1 MSTKFASSSREDI
14 KNKTNKNNNRKFSFK
29 NGQIINNKKK
39 KKNPK
44 EVKKTG
50 IEELKNDEHEQ
61 NEVNVYVKKSNNKIC
76 LICEENLKPSEV
88 RRNKLKCKHFIC
100 NDCYY
105 QYLKEKINNN
115 QFLDIKCPK
124 KECEEIL
131 GSNMIVQILFNDTSL
146 LNKYNKLIK
155 RNQLILDPNIQLC
168 PYPDCESYARKSNN
182 KYVKCIDN
190 KHEFCFNCLKKWHGE
205 TPCKD
210 SSLSHSLNVLEKTN
224 KVKRCPKC
232 KFFIEKAEGC
242 NHIICSNCRYQFCWL
257 CMGEYKDNHYG
268 HGICRGRRYENE
280 PLSRCNVFCN
290 DIVLRFLF
298 MSLKS
303 FLFGILSPYGLFV
316 FIYCEIYDN
325 CIKGRHNFFGYLF
338 IFAGVL
344 ACLTFSAPL
353 LVLSNFIGL
362 LMFFIWP
369 LNDKIFKL
377 IKSL

>member
-14 KNKTNKNNNRKFSFK
+14 KNKTNKNNNKKFSFK

-146 LNKYNKLIK
+146 LNK
-155 RNQLILDPNIQLC
+155 
-168 PYPDCESYARKSNN
+168 
-182 KYVKCIDN
+182 
-190 KHEFCFNCLKKWHGE
+190 
-205 TPCKD
+205 
-210 SSLSHSLNVLEKTN
+210 
-224 KVKRCPKC
+224 
-232 KFFIEKAEGC
+232 
-242 NHIICSNCRYQFCWL
+242 
-257 CMGEYKDNHYG
+257 
-268 HGICRGRRYENE
+268 
-280 PLSRCNVFCN
+280 
-290 DIVLRFLF
+290 
-298 MSLKS
+298 
-303 FLFGILSPYGLFV
+303 
-316 FIYCEIYDN
+316 
-325 CIKGRHNFFGYLF
+325 
-338 IFAGVL
+338 
-344 ACLTFSAPL
+344 
-353 LVLSNFIGL
+353 
-362 LMFFIWP
+362 
-369 LNDKIFKL
+369 
-377 IKSL
+377 